1 MTPATTPFYGRDG
14 LHVRVYDVMHPGVPG
29 GDDIAFFERL
39 ASDAGGPVLELGC
52 GTGRVSIP
60 LAVAGIDVVGLDR
73 SPEMLRLARAKREA
87 APPAVRRRL
96 RFVEGDMTDFR
107 FGRRFGL
114 VFAVFRVFMSLLDV
128 AAQRSALAAVRRH
141 LRPGGLL
148 ALDVFDPLLD
158 RCVPGLHPSEERG
171 EYEVGG
177 TRVRVTAVERHTD
190 PVAQRLRER
199 WRFSELDPKGRV
211 VREEFE
217 ELKLRWTYRH
227 EMRHLLEL
235 GGFEPIA
242 EYSDYAGSP
251 PAYGREQIWVA
262 RRPGARR

>member
-1 MTPATTPFYGRDG
+1 MTSATSGFYERDG
-14 LHVRVYDVMHPGVPG
+14 LHVAVYDAMHGAVPG
-29 GDDIAFFERL
+29 GDELAFFGRL
-39 ASDAGGPVLELGC
+39 AAEAGGPVLELGC

-60 LAVAGIDVVGLDR
+60 LAEAGFEVIGLDR
-73 SPEMLRLARAKREA
+73 SPAMLSAAASKRSDL
-87 APPAVRRRL
+87 PSGTRRRV

-107 FGRRFGL
+107 LGRRFGL
-114 VFAVFRVFMSLLDV
+114 VFAAFRVFMFLPDV
-128 AAQRSALAAVRRH
+128 AAQRTALGAIRRH

-158 RCVPGLHPSEERG
+158 RCVPGSHPPEERG
-171 EYEVGG
+171 EFVVEG
-177 TRVRVTAVERHTD
+177 RRIRVTAAERHTD

-199 WRFSELDPKGRV
+199 WRFSELDPQGRV

-235 GGFEPIA
+235 AGFEPIA
-242 EYSDYAGSP
+242 EYGDYAGSP

-262 RRPGARR
+262 RRPEARR